1 MEIEGNINLK
11 ILASIKLKKQKL
23 KYDNILKEKWK
34 IWIDTGGTFTDCIS
48 QSTTGEI
55 KRLKV
60 LSSSCLRGKLI
71 SINSPTEI
79 EVELL
84 QKIPPHFSLGQ
95 SIRVLGENTELFK
108 ITKQETQNKFS
119 ISKPLNKKIISG
131 NPDKIKKIYD
141 TWVFSRDT
149 KSSNPN
155 VLLTVTESMTVRKG
169 KYGPYI
175 FYKTAAMKKPRFL
188 KLPKDREWR
197 SMKKQEIRELFTN
210 RDCVGEKIL

>member
-48 QSTTGEI
+48 QSTSGEI

-71 SINSPTEI
+71 AINSPTEI

-131 NPDKIKKIYD
+131 QSIEISFDLEAPILAAYLATGTLPNEQLPPLNMHLATTRGTNALLEKK
-141 TWVFSRDT
+141 R
-149 KSSNPN
+149 
-155 VLLTVTESMTVRKG
+155 R
-169 KYGPYI
+169 
-175 FYKTAAMKKPRFL
+175 R
-188 KLPKDREWR
+188 
-197 SMKKQEIRELFTN
+197 
-210 RDCVGEKIL
+210 C